1 MAETKKIIVQ
11 ELKQK
16 WWFRAGNVFKYLI
29 LIGAFF
35 APLITSST
43 AKWYMDSIINVILW
57 YLIMQIIWLII
68 KYIILGPQNN
78 KKNKMINTKNTSKKT
93 LDNKEAQDNKII
105 AAIGY
110 IWILFLIPL
119 LLKSK
124 NEYCQFHAKQGLV
137 LFGFSIL
144 ISIIGV
150 VPVLGWLIGFFG
162 WIVVIIFTVLG
173 FVNALQGRKWKMP
186 YLGKFAKKIN
196 L

>member
-1 MAETKKIIVQ
+1 MTE
-11 ELKQK
+11 
-16 WWFRAGNVFKYLI
+16 
-29 LIGAFF
+29 
-35 APLITSST
+35 
-43 AKWYMDSIINVILW
+43 
-57 YLIMQIIWLII
+57 
-68 KYIILGPQNN
+68 
-78 KKNKMINTKNTSKKT
+78 TKNTS
-93 LDNKEAQDNKII
+93 DDKII

-137 LFGFSIL
+137 LFGFSII

-150 VPVLGWLIGFFG
+150 IPILGWLVAFLG
-162 WIVVIIFTVLG
+162 WIIVVIFTILG
-173 FVNALQGRKWKMP
+173 FLNALQGKKWQMP